1 MESKGYSKDNMLNLT
16 YKYNDSIMHKNV
28 AQSIQASMKEAY
40 INLELQA
47 NEGEAFF
54 AERDKGDFE
63 LCRHAMTADF
73 IDPMAYL
80 SMYIGKTTLG
90 NTVDDAK
97 FEEMVAAANAIDDR
111 TARMNAL
118 HEAENYLVG
127 EQHYI
132 IPLFGYTEPYLL
144 SSKVSG
150 VTHSPEGHYQLAYAK
165 IENKI

>member
-47 NEGEAFF
+47 NEVEAFF

-80 SMYIGKTTLG
+80 
-90 NTVDDAK
+90 
-97 FEEMVAAANAIDDR
+97 
-111 TARMNAL
+111 
-118 HEAENYLVG
+118 
-127 EQHYI
+127 
-132 IPLFGYTEPYLL
+132 
-144 SSKVSG
+144 
-150 VTHSPEGHYQLAYAK
+150 
-165 IENKI
+165 